1 MLLYF
6 ILLQSCKNQNDISFI
21 NSCFF
26 FIIAKPC
33 LPFIKFTYVKWFR
46 IRWTYSARIFH
57 VLHIWFKIYI
67 VCSFF
72 FNCTLASLALIACRG
87 YLRGLIYLYSV
98 SGLFSRYL
106 NFVIVIVKLN
116 SVVLKHS
123 TDGYMNSAVE
133 FEINWD

>member
-1 MLLYF
+1 MSSDLESGERIRHVY
-6 ILLQSCKNQNDISFI
+6 SMSFI
-21 NSCFF
+21 FDLKYTLYAHFF
-26 FIIAKPC
+26 
-33 LPFIKFTYVKWFR
+33 L
-46 IRWTYSARIFH
+46 
-57 VLHIWFKIYI
+57 
-67 VCSFF
+67 
-72 FNCTLASLALIACRG
+72 NCTLASLALIACRG

-123 TDGYMNSAVE
+123 SDGYMNSAVE